1 MPTLL
6 LKLVSKVCVQKSSTT
21 GLPFWTAVRGKFEKT
36 ARQQPHDRIHQT
48 DSKLCQ
54 WTSNRG
60 SKYTPDDIG
69 RVPNSKITFLKM
81 GAFLL
86 LREWPKLTI
95 FSFAEQE
102 WHLHGPGWLGWPKG
116 EILCTRISFRCL
128 QLTFL
133 TLRYSLLP
141 SMLTYSVLYPSA
153 NIVQQK
159 CFRDEGPLDW
169 HEVGRWSNC
178 NLHKNGFRWE
188 SLRFLVYGGLC
199 HAPLVF
205 NWLRLAARM
214 FPKVPEYSDS
224 KSFSFIILSSTLQC
238 AGHNRASCSKSD
250 PRSNM
255 FCTGKLDNSETDTEV
270 KPQCLC
276 QVGLTCFY
284 VGLSTLEGKSREG
297 IFKEWKEKFPNTWAV
312 SS

>member
-1 MPTLL
+1 
-6 LKLVSKVCVQKSSTT
+6 
-21 GLPFWTAVRGKFEKT
+21 
-36 ARQQPHDRIHQT
+36 
-48 DSKLCQ
+48 
-54 WTSNRG
+54 
-60 SKYTPDDIG
+60 
-69 RVPNSKITFLKM
+69 M

-178 NLHKNGFRWE
+178 NLHKKRVLMRVSQVPCVWRSLSCSSCIQLAAASCTNVSKGAWI
-188 SLRFLVYGGLC
+188 LRFKIIFFY
-199 HAPLVF
+199 HPEF
-205 NWLRLAARM
+205 NPTMCRTQ
-214 FPKVPEYSDS
+214 SG
-224 KSFSFIILSSTLQC
+224 ILQQKWS
-238 AGHNRASCSKSD
+238 
-250 PRSNM
+250 
-255 FCTGKLDNSETDTEV
+255 
-270 KPQCLC
+270 
-276 QVGLTCFY
+276 
-284 VGLSTLEGKSREG
+284 
-297 IFKEWKEKFPNTWAV
+297 
-312 SS
+312 